1 MRVTCLFSWDEN
13 LLLDLD
19 RLCLFSWD
27 EISIVRMVARASDL
41 DRLFVRCMC
50 MVGSFGCWL
59 MCLCPL
65 FIVFFFS
72 DFYELE
78 TSMSICTRPLLRK
91 SHIEGSCIFFF
102 TMIQIFLNITMV
114 SREFALSNKLSLVL
128 KRLGRKIDQIFQEI

>member
-65 FIVFFFS
+65 FIVYCVFF
-72 DFYELE
+72 
-78 TSMSICTRPLLRK
+78 LR
-91 SHIEGSCIFFF
+91 
-102 TMIQIFLNITMV
+102 FLRARDLDVDLHKTIT
-114 SREFALSNKLSLVL
+114 E
-128 KRLGRKIDQIFQEI
+128 KITY